1 MSQMCYK
8 YVENVKPSTAD
19 TVLFH
24 YTTSLH
30 DKQSWANTRQLLR
43 QSDPVLMLN
52 NIALRK
58 TARYNV
64 ETLF

>member
-8 YVENVKPSTAD
+8 SLENVKPSTAH

-43 QSDPVLMLN
+43 QSDPVIRLN
-52 NIALRK
+52 NVALWK
-58 TARYNV
+58 TAPYCV
-64 ETLF
+64 KTSF